1 MENKIDKTNR
11 AKLGSISMH
20 DIENKNIDKNIS
32 EKERQIIV
40 GKIMDIIDKRIEK
53 REKGAKDLLATDP
66 TGYKIDVKNYP
77 QKQMLKEH
85 NLGVKESMLTKF
97 LSGEVKSRRSKTFM
111 KLKRALG
118 L

>member
-1 MENKIDKTNR
+1 MIDKKNK
-11 AKLGSISMH
+11 AKLGSISMY
-20 DIENKNIDKNIS
+20 DIENKNIEKNIS

-40 GKIMDIIDKRIEK
+40 GKICDIIDQRMKK
-53 REKGAKDLLATDP
+53 REKGKEDFLKTDP
-66 TGYKIDVKNYP
+66 TGYKVKVCNYP
-77 QKQMLKEH
+77 QKQMLAEH
-85 NLGVKESMLTKF
+85 NLGVKASMLTKF